1 MGWAGEQRGRSAP
14 PCPRGFA
21 GTGRGPRRLAPV
33 PFRGASA
40 SRRGNAGARPGA
52 GRETP
57 HPPSLLTAPRAG
69 AGCALRP
76 RRAPAHRGPGGGG
89 GSRGARAGR
98 AVPPVW
104 GGSAGLV
111 RRAGGQRG
119 AGRGRAG
126 QGRGD
131 WGARAGDGELFSAV
145 GEALRQAR
153 AAAACGPERLA
164 ARRGWGGPGACPG
177 CASQPVRSSRLL
189 SYGANPPKLGA
200 QIP

>member
-1 MGWAGEQRGRSAP
+1 MS
-14 PCPRGFA
+14 PRL
-21 GTGRGPRRLAPV
+21 RRD
-33 PFRGASA
+33 R
-40 SRRGNAGARPGA
+40 AGAAAPRPGA
-52 GRETP
+52 VPRCQRVTAGKRGSAARRRPGDTP
-57 HPPSLLTAPRAG
+57 PALAANGPPRRGGLRAAAEAGPGAPRAG
-69 AGCALRP
+69 RGRGEP
-76 RRAPAHRGPGGGG
+76 R
-89 GSRGARAGR
+89 SAGR
-98 AVPPVW
+98 ASGAPRV
-104 GGSAGLV
+104 G
-111 RRAGGQRG
+111 RQRW
-119 AGRGRAG
+119 ARTEGRGSERGGAG

-131 WGARAGDGELFSAV
+131 WGARAGEGELFSAV

>member
-1 MGWAGEQRGRSAP
+1 MGRQRWARTE
-14 PCPRGFA
+14 
-21 GTGRGPRRLAPV
+21 GRGSE
-33 PFRGASA
+33 RG
-40 SRRGNAGARPGA
+40 G
-52 GRETP
+52 
-57 HPPSLLTAPRAG
+57 
-69 AGCALRP
+69 
-76 RRAPAHRGPGGGG
+76 
-89 GSRGARAGR
+89 
-98 AVPPVW
+98 
-104 GGSAGLV
+104 
-111 RRAGGQRG
+111 
-119 AGRGRAG
+119 AG